1 MRTVWNLPPE
11 NLFTHS
17 GKDWLQILLDQV
29 DALTRSRILMI
40 FWRAWYLRND
50 IVHQEG
56 KETIENSVSFLI
68 SYNSE
73 VTSLQ
78 PMKTDRKGKKPV
90 IDTSQPSRHQG
101 ITQASSGWTPPP
113 AGWIK
118 LNSDASLINLDA
130 PGGAGAVARN
140 NMVR

>member
-1 MRTVWNLPPE
+1 
-11 NLFTHS
+11 
-17 GKDWLQILLDQV
+17 
-29 DALTRSRILMI
+29 
-40 FWRAWYLRND
+40 
-50 IVHQEG
+50 
-56 KETIENSVSFLI
+56 
-68 SYNSE
+68 
-73 VTSLQ
+73 
-78 PMKTDRKGKKPV
+78 MKTDRKGKKPV